1 MDESDFIRNSRIA
14 ICGLGL
20 TGGSLSMALRGKC
33 AALLGIDPNPATL
46 ALARRLDL
54 VDQCSADPATLL
66 PQADV
71 IILAAP
77 VRVIIQLIQQLP
89 QYHPGEAVVMDVGS
103 TKRAILAAMETLP
116 ARFDPIG
123 GHPMCGKELS
133 SLANAEATLFQGATF
148 ALVPLSRSSQHA
160 RFLAE
165 QLVHAIGAHPLWLDA
180 ITHDRWTAATSH
192 LPYLLANALAATTP
206 PEAAPL
212 VGTGFRSTARLAK
225 SSITMMMDILATNAD
240 FVLQA
245 LQQYRTNLALLE
257 ENLKDERFSTLEDL
271 LQAGATNC
279 HELTDPPTH
288 GAKQ

>member
-33 AALLGIDPNPATL
+33 AALLGIDPDPATL
-46 ALARRLDL
+46 ALAQRLDL
-54 VDQCSADPATLL
+54 VDQCSTDPAALL

-77 VRVIIQLIQQLP
+77 VQAIIQLIRQLP

-103 TKRAILAAMETLP
+103 TKRAILSAMETLP

-133 SLANAEATLFQGATF
+133 SLTNAEATLFQGATF
-148 ALVPLSRSSQHA
+148 ALVPSSRSSEHA
-160 RFLAE
+160 RALAE
-165 QLVHAIGAHPLWLDA
+165 QLVHTIGAHPLWLDA
-180 ITHDRWTAATSH
+180 TTHDRWTAATSH
-192 LPYLLANALAATTP
+192 LPYLLANALAAATP

-212 VGTGFRSTARLAK
+212 VSTGFRSTARLAK

-245 LQQYRTNLALLE
+245 LQRYRANLSLLE
-257 ENLKDERFSTLEDL
+257 ENLKDERFSTLETL

-279 HELTDPPTH
+279 HTLTDPPPTE
-288 GAKQ
+288 